1 MDEAVLEAEI
11 RLAMQEAEALNRRA
25 EIIMQDM
32 ALRGTASGGAAV
44 EALVDALKAQGEKTA
59 ERLIGAY
66 VTAGER
72 DPERIALGVRSK
84 LEPFIEHFLLPQGQS
99 VPGLLHQRSKLD
111 AFLDSLKDRAT
122 VAVAR
127 NPLSTERL
135 LAQLVSVRLPTGWE
149 RVDRALEKA
158 RDQLARGKTEE
169 DFQTVGLLCREVLI
183 SAGQVV
189 YNAARHKSLDGVEPS
204 NTDAKQLLGAYF
216 ATELVGRP
224 NEELRRHA
232 RAALDVASALVH
244 KRTADF
250 RFAALC
256 LEATSSVV
264 NIVMIVAGTRDAS

>member
-44 EALVDALKAQGEKTA
+44 EALVDALKAQGAKTA

-66 VTAGER
+66 LMAGER
-72 DPERIALGVRSK
+72 SPEKIATGARSK
-84 LEPFIEHFLLPQGQS
+84 LDPFIERFLRSHAGG
-99 VPGLLHQRSKLD
+99 VPGLLRQRPEVD

-127 NPLSTERL
+127 NPPSTEQL
-135 LAQLVSVRLPTGWE
+135 LAQLVSVRLPTGWD

-158 RDQLARGKTEE
+158 RDQLARGKSEE
-169 DFQTVGLLCREVLI
+169 DFQTVGLLCRGVLI

-189 YNAARHKSLDGVEPS
+189 YDPARHKSPDGVEPS
-204 NTDAKQLLGAYF
+204 DTDAKQLLSGYF
-216 ATELVGRP
+216 ATELVGSP

-256 LEATSSVV
+256 FEATSSVV
-264 NIVMIVAGTRDAS
+264 RIVTIVAGTRDAS